1 MYPGDL
7 VKCEPRNRRYHA
19 LNGAIGLLI
28 EYHVPAGGP
37 GFIMRDRW
45 RVLIDGQ
52 LHTFWINELKLI
64 SGSHLVE
71 RS

>member
-7 VKCEPRNRRYHA
+7 VKCEPRNWHDNA

-37 GFIMRDRW
+37 G
-45 RVLIDGQ
+45 LSCAIDGVS
-52 LHTFWINELKLI
+52 LLTDNSTHF
-64 SGSHLVE
+64 G
-71 RS
+71 